1 MTFSMILKKMVGKVR
16 KITIINNNLPNT
28 NIIKKREELAMMLI
42 LARRE

>member
-1 MTFSMILKKMVGKVR
+1 MTFSMILKKMVVKVR
-16 KITIINNNLPNT
+16 KITIINNNLLNI